1 MARPAKL
8 AVVFVSLLA
17 GVLLLAGSALPA
29 SAHGSHH
36 RAPPAAVTV
45 AVAVAGPAHE
55 AGAADSGAAQ
65 AGLGTRA
72 AHLAPSSIA
81 AASDQPGPQQDQGHN
96 SCCCG
101 GVLCHAGVATAA
113 ATTAF
118 AYTAGERVALPSVL
132 AIARD
137 VPGGIERPPRAA
149 GRR

>member
-8 AVVFVSLLA
+8 AVVLFSLLA

-45 AVAVAGPAHE
+45 AGPAHE

-65 AGLGTRA
+65 AGQATRA
-72 AHLAPSSIA
+72 AHLAPTSIA